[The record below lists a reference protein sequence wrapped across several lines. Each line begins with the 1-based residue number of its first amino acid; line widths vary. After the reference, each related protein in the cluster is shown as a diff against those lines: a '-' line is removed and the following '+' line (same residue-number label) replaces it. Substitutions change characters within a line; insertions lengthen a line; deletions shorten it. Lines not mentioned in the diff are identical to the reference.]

1 MGYWLGIDLGSTV
14 TAAAVRRAAGRAEVV
29 SLGSGS
35 AVVPSVVFVGAE
47 GQVEVG
53 EAALRRAVTD
63 PDRVVRSFIGR
74 IGDQIPMVIG
84 GQVYTA
90 AQLAAMLTR
99 WVVDEVARRQGD
111 PAEGIVVTHPPTWG
125 DYKREV
131 LATSL
136 ADAGLGHVR
145 FCAEPQA
152 AAAGYAAGQPFA
164 SGRTI
169 AVYDLG
175 GTTFHATVIRTSGD
189 GGFTV
194 LGQPQVLEQ
203 LGGADFDDAVFGHV
217 LAAVPG
223 LAELDTEDPATLAAI
238 AALRRGCT
246 RATQALSTDTEVT
259 IPVAAPGIQTQVR
272 LHRAEFDDMIR
283 ARLSGTLQVLRR
295 ALHTADVQ
303 PHQLEAVLLA
313 GGSCRIP
320 LVAQLIS
327 TDLDRPIT
335 IDSDPSTVIAR
346 GAAALAVPAP
356 QVEDIAEAHPVPANP
371 VSANPLSANHAFEE
385 PSEPARPPERPSLTA
400 IPLDVESVQSR
411 RRRATSRSMKR
422 AALAGSLA
430 LLAAAASVPL
440 FIAHSDSTPQAVAG
454 TQAPRTPSTTANAG
468 KSNDQPLAAA
478 SSIGPTLAV
487 PVAAPSHSASDTAGA
502 VIHPA
507 HTAGLQTAAAGTAV
521 PVSNSAR
528 GGATSPG
535 GGGTPSPDGGG
546 TTSTGGSGGGATSPG
561 GGGPTSPGGGGTT
574 STGDGGGTT
583 STPPDPAGQ
592 AAT

>member
-272 LHRAEFDDMIR
+272 LHRAEFDDMY
-283 ARLSGTLQVLRR
+283 
-295 ALHTADVQ
+295 
-303 PHQLEAVLLA
+303 P
-313 GGSCRIP
+313 
-320 LVAQLIS
+320 
-327 TDLDRPIT
+327 
-335 IDSDPSTVIAR
+335 
-346 GAAALAVPAP
+346 
-356 QVEDIAEAHPVPANP
+356 
-371 VSANPLSANHAFEE
+371 
-385 PSEPARPPERPSLTA
+385 
-400 IPLDVESVQSR
+400 
-411 RRRATSRSMKR
+411 R
-422 AALAGSLA
+422 AAVRNPPGS
-430 LLAAAASVPL
+430 
-440 FIAHSDSTPQAVAG
+440 
-454 TQAPRTPSTTANAG
+454 APR
-468 KSNDQPLAAA
+468 
-478 SSIGPTLAV
+478 
-487 PVAAPSHSASDTAGA
+487 
-502 VIHPA
+502 PA
-507 HTAGLQTAAAGTAV
+507 H
-521 PVSNSAR
+521 R
-528 GGATSPG
+528 
-535 GGGTPSPDGGG
+535 
-546 TTSTGGSGGGATSPG
+546 
-561 GGGPTSPGGGGTT
+561 
-574 STGDGGGTT
+574 
-583 STPPDPAGQ
+583 
-592 AAT
+592 

>member
-35 AVVPSVVFVGAE
+35 AVVPSVVFVGE
-47 GQVEVG
+47 QGQVEVG

-99 WVVDEVARRQGD
+99 WVVDEVARRQGG

-136 ADAGLGHVR
+136 VDAGLGHVR

-152 AAAGYAAGQPFA
+152 AAAGYAAGQPLA

-217 LAAVPG
+217 LGAVPG

-246 RATQALSTDTEVT
+246 QATQALSADTEVT

-295 ALHTADVQ
+295 AVHTADVQ
-303 PHQLEAVLLA
+303 PHQLDAVLLA

-335 IDSDPSTVIAR
+335 IDSDPSTVVAR

-356 QVEDIAEAHPVPANP
+356 QVEDIAEAHPVPAHPVPANP
-371 VSANPLSANHAFEE
+371 VSAHHAFEE

-440 FIAHSDSTPQAVAG
+440 FIAHGDSTPQAVAG
-454 TQAPRTPSTTANAG
+454 TQAPRTPSTAVNAG
-468 KSNDQPLAAA
+468 KSNDQPLPAA

-487 PVAAPSHSASDTAGA
+487 PVAAPSHSASDAAGA

-521 PVSNSAR
+521 PV
-528 GGATSPG
+528 
-535 GGGTPSPDGGG
+535 
-546 TTSTGGSGGGATSPG
+546 GSVKLTV
-561 GGGPTSPGGGGTT
+561 
-574 STGDGGGTT
+574 
-583 STPPDPAGQ
+583 
-592 AAT
+592 